1 MASTTDQPRKAKTSS
16 RGFTL
21 VEVLVALS
29 LGVLVLG
36 FVSLTLVDT
45 FRLWIRCVAD
55 FDLTQQARSA
65 RERILRGI
73 DGEYGLREARA
84 FNLKVLVE
92 GDRPAGN
99 KLAFNAV
106 DGSNN
111 GKRCWVRVN
120 NREKLVTK
128 GENPDELEF
137 DRLNVSL
144 AREAFWLDE
153 TNNVV
158 VCDLTLYTMSG
169 GRRREQT
176 HRLRAC
182 VLNE

>member
-1 MASTTDQPRKAKTSS
+1 MASTTDQPAAARAAS

-21 VEVLVALS
+21 VEMLVTLS
-29 LGVLVLG
+29 LGVVVLG

-45 FRLWIRCVAD
+45 FRLWLGCVAE
-55 FDLTQQARSA
+55 FELTQQARSA

-84 FNLKVLVE
+84 FNLKVLVQ
-92 GDRPAGN
+92 GNRPAGN

-128 GENPDELEF
+128 GKNPDELEF
-137 DRLNVSL
+137 GRLNVSL
-144 AREAFWLDE
+144 AEEAFWLDT
-153 TNNVV
+153 TNQVV
-158 VCDLTLYTMSG
+158 VCDLRFYATSG